1 MLAHYYRYN
10 NIDNK
15 LNLLSHHEINYQNN
29 RIKYTYDKYGQITE
43 KVIINEN
50 NQQIEKY
57 TYTYNSKNM
66 LTNEYYEDDLDNGYT
81 IHYTYDDAG
90 NVVSVTKKDLNNV
103 TIEHK
108 SFAYSNNKLTTFTK
122 NGLVKT
128 FGYNTNDE
136 LASYGDNS
144 LIWNE
149 GKLSSFGN
157 LSFEYDSNGRRTRK
171 RIGNDQNVEYLYDD
185 NKIIR
190 SIKNDQKVDYLYDI
204 NEKLIGLKLLDNNYF
219 YEREITGIITDIV
232 DESGNSVV
240 KYKYDGFG
248 NLLSASG
255 DNTIIDNNIFLYKGY
270 CYDVETQLFYCNS
283 RYYSPELCRWISPDS
298 IEYLDPESI
307 NGLNLYAY
315 CGNDPINRF
324 DPTGHD
330 WEWSTFWK
338 GLFMVG
344 TAISA
349 IAVSVATFGL
359 ATPLA
364 MTIVAGVTLGAGV
377 LTGINGVATMI
388 EAGTDYNF
396 VRDGLFNE
404 VLGFSDTAYDWYA
417 GITEGVA
424 IVGTAICT
432 IWNITNPIKGFT
444 DHGRQSA
451 LTHDGHGV
459 NARAMQNA
467 VRNPL
472 DVVKQTNGGIK
483 HVGKNAVVVLNK
495 AGKVITTYAKSHYGW
510 RMMLALWLGSE
521 LF

>member
-1 MLAHYYRYN
+1 
-10 NIDNK
+10 
-15 LNLLSHHEINYQNN
+15 
-29 RIKYTYDKYGQITE
+29 
-43 KVIINEN
+43 
-50 NQQIEKY
+50 
-57 TYTYNSKNM
+57 
-66 LTNEYYEDDLDNGYT
+66 
-81 IHYTYDDAG
+81 
-90 NVVSVTKKDLNNV
+90 
-103 TIEHK
+103 
-108 SFAYSNNKLTTFTK
+108 
-122 NGLVKT
+122 
-128 FGYNTNDE
+128 
-136 LASYGDNS
+136 
-144 LIWNE
+144 
-149 GKLSSFGN
+149 
-157 LSFEYDSNGRRTRK
+157 
-171 RIGNDQNVEYLYDD
+171 
-185 NKIIR
+185 
-190 SIKNDQKVDYLYDI
+190 
-204 NEKLIGLKLLDNNYF
+204 
-219 YEREITGIITDIV
+219 
-232 DESGNSVV
+232 
-240 KYKYDGFG
+240 
-248 NLLSASG
+248 
-255 DNTIIDNNIFLYKGY
+255 
-270 CYDVETQLFYCNS
+270 
-283 RYYSPELCRWISPDS
+283 
-298 IEYLDPESI
+298 
-307 NGLNLYAY
+307 
-315 CGNDPINRF
+315 
-324 DPTGHD
+324 
-330 WEWSTFWK
+330 
-338 GLFMVG
+338 MVG

-483 HVGKNAVVVLNK
+483 YVGKNAVVVLNK
-495 AGKVITTYAKSHYGW
+495 AGKVITTYAKNHYGW
-510 RMMLALWLGSE
+510 RMMLALWLGSK

>member
-15 LNLLSHHEINYQNN
+15 LNLLPHHEINYQNN
-29 RIKYTYDKYGQITE
+29 QIKYTYDKYGQITE

-128 FGYNTNDE
+128 FSYNTNDE
-136 LASYGDNS
+136 LVSYGDNS

-157 LSFEYDSNGRRTRK
+157 LSFEYDSNGRRTKK
-171 RIGNDQNVEYLYDD
+171 RIGNEQNVEYLYDD

-190 SIKNDQKVDYLYDI
+190 SIKNNQKVDYLYDI
-204 NEKLIGLKLLDNNYF
+204 NDKLIGFKLLNNNYF

-248 NLLSASG
+248 NLLSATG

-270 CYDVETQLFYCNS
+270 CYDVETGWFWLSS
-283 RYYSPELCRWISPDS
+283 RYYSPELCRFISPDD
-298 IEYLDPESI
+298 IEYLDLESF
-307 NGLNLYAY
+307 NGLNLYCY
-315 CGNDPINRF
+315 CYNNPISYYDPS
-324 DPTGHD
+324 GH
-330 WEWSTFWK
+330 
-338 GLFMVG
+338 
-344 TAISA
+344 SA
-349 IAVSVATFGL
+349 ILVALLVGAFVGGVIGGAYGGL
-359 ATPLA
+359 TAAANDQNVL
-364 MTIVAGVTLGAGV
+364 AGVLIGIGAGALMGAGAGV
-377 LTGINGVATMI
+377 ASLYLAPV
-388 EAGTDYNF
+388 
-396 VRDGLFNE
+396 
-404 VLGFSDTAYDWYA
+404 
-417 GITEGVA
+417 
-424 IVGTAICT
+424 IVGQAAVVGGVTYSAGAAMAIGSGIAFGSGFIGGMAADALTQVVNDGGVKNLGSLFVSGFQWGLINTASAFLGSLGGPVST
-432 IWNITNPIKGFT
+432 L
-444 DHGRQSA
+444 DSA
-451 LTHDGHGV
+451 LLSGIFGSVTS
-459 NARAMQNA
+459 A
-467 VRNPL
+467 VGMTIDILRNKKNQKQK
-472 DVVKQTNGGIK
+472 VVASNQ
-483 HVGKNAVVVLNK
+483 L
-495 AGKVITTYAKSHYGW
+495 YAYG
-510 RMMLALWLGSE
+510 
-521 LF
+521 F